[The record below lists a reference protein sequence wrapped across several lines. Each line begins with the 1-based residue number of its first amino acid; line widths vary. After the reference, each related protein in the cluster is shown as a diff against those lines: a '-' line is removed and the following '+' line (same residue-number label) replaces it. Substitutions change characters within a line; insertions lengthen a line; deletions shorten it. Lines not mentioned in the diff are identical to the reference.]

1 MVMMKMKRQMKNRS
15 VDTIGVI
22 GAGSWGTALA
32 DVLSSKGYLC
42 YLCGHRQEHIDAL
55 LHDQEN
61 KKYLPGAHFNSTLVP
76 TTDIEKD
83 VKKSQLVVLVVP
95 SQIYRSVFQ
104 KILRHVSKKL
114 VVVSATKGIEND
126 SLYTM
131 TQVMEEE
138 IEQSGS
144 SVTIELGVLSGPSFA
159 REVVDGVPTAVTI
172 GAKDIHLAMWL
183 QKIFVTESFR
193 VYASGDV
200 IGLEISAAFKNII
213 AIATGICDGLG
224 YGLNTRAALITRGL
238 AEIAR
243 IGAHLGAD
251 PMTFSG
257 LSGMGDLILTCT
269 GDLSRNRSVG
279 LELGKG
285 KSLDEILHHMH
296 MVAEGVKTTLSA
308 YKLAKLHNVDMPIL
322 EQVYKILYCNKDS
335 SSGVKDLLQR
345 QLKIE

>member
-1 MVMMKMKRQMKNRS
+1 MNNRS

-32 DVLSSKGYLC
+32 DVLSSKGYFCFLW
-42 YLCGHRQEHIDAL
+42 GHRQEHIDTL
-55 LHDQEN
+55 CQDLEN
-61 KKYLPGAHFNSTLVP
+61 KKYLPGAHFNSSLVP
-76 TTDIEKD
+76 TSDLEKVVIE
-83 VKKSQLVVLVVP
+83 SQILVLVVP

-104 KILRHVSKKL
+104 KILRHVCKKL
-114 VVVSATKGIEND
+114 VVVSAAKGIEND

-131 TQVMEEE
+131 TQIMEEE
-138 IEQSGS
+138 IQKNGCTE
-144 SVTIELGVLSGPSFA
+144 TIELSVLSGPSFA

-172 GAKDIHLAMWL
+172 GAKDLQLAMWL
-183 QKIFVTESFR
+183 QKVFVTESFR
-193 VYASGDV
+193 VYASNDV
-200 IGLEISAAFKNII
+200 IGLELSAAFKNII
-213 AIATGICDGLG
+213 ALATGICDGLG

-238 AEIAR
+238 AEITR
-243 IGAHLGAD
+243 IGTHLGAD

-269 GDLSRNRSVG
+269 GDLSRNRLVG